1 MATIILS
8 TNNNPDY
15 SFYLPITCFV
25 WEKFGFTPLSIIVGE
40 SDVNSLIDEEIELRT
55 SGMNIFISE
64 IAPYRSETIAQCVRL
79 YAPAIVENENDYI
92 LSGDVDMIPLNSY
105 FNRDFDKYNAYGYDL
120 TDYTQFPMCYVGMD
134 KKGWKSLMNLENDKM
149 IECMLRDLKK
159 EPKSSSNIWEEYWD
173 TDQHI
178 LTKRIRDFGVHNFNV
193 INRGK
198 ETNGY
203 AYKRVDRGNW
213 SWDKNVEYID
223 AHLLRNSFEDAT
235 FEKTYELISH
245 TLKGVDCS
253 WMLDYQKKFKKI
265 INE

>member
-25 WEKFGFTPLSIIVGE
+25 WEKFGFTPLSIMVGE
-40 SDVNSLIDEEIELRT
+40 SNVYSLIDEEIKLRT
-55 SGMNIFISE
+55 SGKNVFINE
-64 IAPYRSETIAQCVRL
+64 ITPYRSETIAQCVRL
-79 YAPAIVENENDYI
+79 YAPAIIKDNYI
-92 LSGDVDMIPLNSY
+92 LTGDVDMIPLNSY
-105 FNRDFDKYNAYGYDL
+105 FYRDFDKYNAFGYDL

-134 KKGWKSLMNLENDKM
+134 KNGWKSLMNLEDNKM
-149 IECMLRDLKK
+149 IECMLRDLQN
-159 EPKSSSNIWEEYWD
+159 EPKSTSNIWEEYWD

-178 LTKRIRDFGVHNFNV
+178 LTKRIIHFGVQNFNV

-213 SWDKNVEYID
+213 NWDKNVEYID
-223 AHLLRNSFEDAT
+223 AHLLRNSYEDAT
-235 FEKTYELISH
+235 FQKTYELISH
-245 TLKGVDCS
+245 TLKGVDCR